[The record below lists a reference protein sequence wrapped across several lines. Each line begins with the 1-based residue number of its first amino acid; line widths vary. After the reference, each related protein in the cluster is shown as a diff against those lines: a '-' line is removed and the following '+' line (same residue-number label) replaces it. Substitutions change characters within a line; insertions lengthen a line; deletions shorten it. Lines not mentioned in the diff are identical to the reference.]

1 MDELTRKM
9 LEYDEAHF
17 MCCFYENRIAIKDVL
32 IQLFGLIATLEKNGI
47 ITKEDLDSSVK
58 ETGEYNSDSIKA
70 LEGYMKSAIE
80 KREKSKKEL
89 LELKDEIEKEN
100 EERNEL
106 MKKLGLEWEDE
117 K

>member
-1 MDELTRKM
+1 MK
-9 LEYDEAHF
+9 
-17 MCCFYENRIAIKDVL
+17 
-32 IQLFGLIATLEKNGI
+32 KNGI
-47 ITKEDLDSSVK
+47 ITKEKLDVSVK
-58 ETGEYNSDSIKA
+58 ETEGYNSDTTKTF
-70 LEGYMKSAIE
+70 EEYMKTAIE

>member
-1 MDELTRKM
+1 MDELTRKI

-17 MCCFYENRIAIKDVL
+17 MCCFYENRITINNVL
-32 IQLFGLIATLEKNGI
+32 IQLYGLIAELEKNGL
-47 ITKEDLDSSVK
+47 ITKEKLDVSVK
-58 ETGEYNSDSIKA
+58 ETEEYNSDSIKA

-89 LELKDEIEKEN
+89 LELKDEIEKGN